1 MLFQVYLV
9 LKDIQWSY
17 DSSRLYTASADKSV
31 QIWDLEE
38 NKRVKKIKG
47 HSSFVNSV
55 HANRRGYLK
64 KYIRN

>member
-17 DSSRLYTASADKSV
+17 DSSRLYTADKNV

-38 NKRVKKIKG
+38 NNRVKSIKG
-47 HSSFVNSV
+47 HSSSVNSV

-64 KYIRN
+64 KYIRS